1 MAEHALVGQAPG
13 EAAWQAAADLLLR
26 GAVTHRDNAFKVE
39 LARRAI
45 VRGLSTAAMKIS

>member
-1 MAEHALVGQAPG
+1 VAEHALVGQAPG
-13 EAAWQAAADLLLR
+13 EAAWQAAADLLR